1 MLRNHSDIFSG
12 AHLWRG
18 FHGSAQLSNES
29 FKELDDIH
37 HIGHVDAA
45 FRMHNKDNPD
55 DHDHIYFF
63 LVWSSDSFIYDII
76 L

>member
-1 MLRNHSDIFSG
+1 MTLLWCFSG
-12 AHLWRG
+12 AHLWKG
-18 FHGSAQLSNES
+18 FAGPAVLSNES

-45 FRMHNKDNPD
+45 FRMHNKDNLD

-63 LVWSSDSFIYDII
+63 LVWDINLYRRPVKEI
-76 L
+76 K

>member
-1 MLRNHSDIFSG
+1 MTLLWCFSG
-12 AHLWRG
+12 AHLWKG
-18 FHGSAQLSNES
+18 FAGPAVLSNES

-45 FRMHNKDNPD
+45 FRMHNKDNLD

-63 LVWSSDSFIYDII
+63 LV
-76 L
+76 